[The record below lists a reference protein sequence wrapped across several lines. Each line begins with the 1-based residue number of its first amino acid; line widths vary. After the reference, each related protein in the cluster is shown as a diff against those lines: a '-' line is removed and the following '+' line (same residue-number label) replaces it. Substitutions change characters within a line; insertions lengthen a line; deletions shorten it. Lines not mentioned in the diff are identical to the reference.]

1 MKSNELGLYVNEIKM
16 NLNSLESTGCSKQE
30 SLQIMA
36 LACQCYMAD
45 HMNQNVS
52 ATINQVDQEGYRR

>member
-1 MKSNELGLYVNEIKM
+1 MKSNELDLYVNEIKI
-16 NLNSLESTGCSKQE
+16 NLNSLKGAGYSNGESI
-30 SLQIMA
+30 QIMA

-52 ATINQVDQEGYRR
+52 ATISQAD